1 MKLTKINEKRLK
13 EIFQVLFPEYKS
25 IKVHNNRL
33 MVWVVMRRN
42 RWSRDIITNTLEGFV
57 FHEIPSKLN
66 KYLGYEQYIP
76 ISNDNNFLVE
86 YLFEL
91 ILRKPNY
98 NDSNTQL
105 DITIN
110 SIIRDWRKSHLINN
124 GDVKQAIK
132 LFRLL
137 ENNKKKSKFKLR
149 GFSLLKK

>member
-25 IKVHNNRL
+25 IKVYSNGL
-33 MVWVVMRRN
+33 IVMRRN
-42 RWSRDIITNTLEGFV
+42 RWSRDVIINTLEGFV

-76 ISNDNNFLVE
+76 IINNNNFLVE

-91 ILRKPNY
+91 ILRKPSY
-98 NDSNTQL
+98 NDNDTQL

-110 SIIRDWRKSHLINN
+110 SIIRDWRKSYLINN
-124 GDVKQAIK
+124 GDVKQTIK
-132 LFRLL
+132 LFRLT
-137 ENNKKKSKFKLR
+137 ENNKKKSKFRLR